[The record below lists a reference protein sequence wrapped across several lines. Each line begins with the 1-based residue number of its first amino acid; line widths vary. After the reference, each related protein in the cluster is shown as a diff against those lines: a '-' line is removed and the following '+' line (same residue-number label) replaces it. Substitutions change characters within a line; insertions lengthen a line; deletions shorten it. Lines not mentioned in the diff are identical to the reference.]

1 METGEKTKPEEGQAV
16 TFWLQCKMNV
26 PKTDNPMYKITLQ
39 IIQVKW
45 IRIQND
51 INKYNTQK
59 L

>member
-1 METGEKTKPEEGQAV
+1 
-16 TFWLQCKMNV
+16 MNV

-59 L
+59 LRSNITIQNRDP